1 MLALA
6 LVALSRVWQEN
17 LRGFS
22 AEVAIF
28 NTPEIIKRTLKIGK
42 CIGAKLKFVKINP
55 AKYLKNNL
63 HSTFWRDRSSESV
76 KRGFLSQKQFRIHF
90 MAAKKKIAKFL
101 KSFSKFT
108 INVKRINVLAGFN
121 FLFISREGGAQNP

>member
-1 MLALA
+1 MLTLA

-42 CIGAKLKFVKINP
+42 FMVQIELKFVKMNP
-55 AKYLKNNL
+55 AKQLKNIL
-63 HSTFWRDRSSESV
+63 HLTFWRDRSSESV

-90 MAAKKKIAKFL
+90 MTAKQKIAKFL
-101 KSFSKFT
+101 
-108 INVKRINVLAGFN
+108 
-121 FLFISREGGAQNP
+121 